1 MEYLFNHKHM
11 LFTCDHP
18 VNSFC
23 IDYSNGYPV
32 VVTTN
37 VTKNT
42 SWKDI
47 FKGNYK
53 KANPDGTPEYLIVE
67 GRKYTYIDRKYAED
81 IMGITFTS
89 RYKRLQSYEQHETT
103 HNLMKRIWF

>member
-1 MEYLFNHKHM
+1 MRYLFNHKRM
-11 LFTCDHP
+11 LFTCDYP
-18 VNSFC
+18 VNSFR
-23 IDYSNGYPV
+23 IDQSNDYPV
-32 VVTTN
+32 VITTN
-37 VTKNT
+37 VTNNT

-53 KANPDGTPEYLIVE
+53 KAYSNCTPEYLIVN
-67 GRKYTYIDRKYAED
+67 GKKYTYIDKKYAED

-89 RYKRLQSYEQHETT
+89 HYKQLQSYKQHEIV